1 MKTVRIFKNEKY
13 LQSETFRIEEHDT
26 ISFGVKE
33 MLRENLMNCDQNI
46 TEDDGNEYVNVRDEI
61 FNASD
66 KEMLENV
73 GKDSKEDARSSDED
87 EITAHEVD
95 YTNKLN
101 GDIVDTNDANMTVDA
116 KKYLEAIL
124 EKLEKFT
131 ELELNVGNLWF

>member
-1 MKTVRIFKNEKY
+1 MKTVRIFKNKKY

-73 GKDSKEDARSSDED
+73 GKDSKEDARSSDDD

>member
-73 GKDSKEDARSSDED
+73 GKDSKEDARSSDDD